1 MRLASR
7 ISRDAQLKRTVPRSW
22 TSLLFLSSRPCANGI
37 GRLAVR
43 ADHGTRPFSTSWSL
57 PSGADYDLI
66 HSELPHTPRAS
77 ITTSLASQPTASS
90 SLVQETKHF
99 HKWGPLLM
107 NPTRLAIE
115 SDFFRL
121 GSAKTW
127 HRRLL
132 VDKFANQG
140 DIALWTCL
148 LDYQMRINGPSGVA
162 RVWKALWGRKTLY
175 DVDSP
180 LAEPFWRV
188 MLEGALMSE
197 DPSVLDSIWVYS
209 EWMYELHR
217 VRWPRLYTTIIKH
230 LLRTHQ
236 HQRVLQ
242 WQLLLAPNFYPG
254 ADEFADIIIEFAL
267 DKELNRLGTLHSLY
281 KTSPEKKLYNT
292 LLPYLYDLGESN
304 LARQWRRLFIRH
316 GEVPLAPAPL
326 RPLLRYVKGY
336 HPHDTLEPAEL
347 AVLKLAPEPVDEEE
361 PTLSRE
367 FVNRVHG
374 QTFGITVK
382 KYNDRLGAKWF
393 ASSFMTLDMA
403 MSGVSALGIEKI
415 GPLSFQS
422 IALRAGNSEELLN
435 RVSQLREHAIT
446 VVDSNYVQAILYL
459 ARHGDNEL
467 LDDILRSDLHPDVF
481 DDLNLLTRLID
492 SAADV
497 SDWRTLRLLLT
508 VRLALFEP
516 SARGLSNSVLRLRF
530 HRGDEGGVVQILE
543 DMKAKNIPLDVEEA
557 NHIYDSLIED
567 YNRANRSLHAQAA
580 TFYLAI
586 FRQLKTMDVAVPLTH
601 WRLILLHMARRGRLD
616 DFEKLAVELVDMF
629 VSSLSQ
635 RPGFFPL
642 HVQDAPAAMKDALGG
657 VENLLG
663 VYIPQDLLKSH
674 RHHPLRELFNNKV
687 LTDVIENAFIAH
699 PGQGFRAEHDT
710 RSRGSQSPTSQIV
723 KMLQLLRLLYER
735 GMWLHIRKV
744 QFVLTSCLVT
754 IYGPTVPATT
764 PQRMM
769 RASNTLT
776 LGAMKTLVDRAWGRT
791 LLPPL
796 DKLKVIIQERDP
808 GANLENCEWWKLA
821 DGGSGRGEDKGGDKT
836 EDDGDLTDR

>member
-7 ISRDAQLKRTVPRSW
+7 VSRDAQLKWAVPRLR
-22 TSLLFLSSRPCANGI
+22 TSLPFLSSRPCANGI
-37 GRLAVR
+37 GRFAVQ
-43 ADHGTRPFSTSWSL
+43 ADHGIRSFSISWSL
-57 PSGADYDLI
+57 GSVADYDLI
-66 HSELPHTPRAS
+66 HSELSHTYRAS
-77 ITTSLASQPTASS
+77 IKTGTASQPTTNS

-107 NPTRLAIE
+107 NSTRLAIE

-121 GSAKTW
+121 GAAKTW

-132 VDKFANQG
+132 VDRLANQG
-140 DIALWTCL
+140 DLALWTCL

-162 RVWKALWGRKTLY
+162 HVWKALWGRKTLY

-180 LAEPFWRV
+180 LAETFWRI
-188 MLEGALMSE
+188 MLEGALLSD

-209 EWMYELHR
+209 EWMYDLHR
-217 VRWPRLYTTIIKH
+217 VKWPHLYTTVIRH

-254 ADEFADIIIEFAL
+254 ADEFANIVMEFAL
-267 DKELNRLGTLHSLY
+267 DKELNQLGTLPSLY
-281 KTSPEKKLYNT
+281 KTSPEKRLYNS
-292 LLPYLYDLGESN
+292 LLPYLYNRGESR
-304 LARQWRRLFIRH
+304 LARAWRRLFIRH
-316 GEVPLAPAPL
+316 GEVPLASAPL
-326 RPLLRYVKGY
+326 KPLLRYVKGY
-336 HPHDTLEPAEL
+336 HPHDILEPKEFA
-347 AVLKLAPEPVDEEE
+347 ALKRTSESVDDEK

-382 KYNDRLGAKWF
+382 TYNDRLGAKWF
-393 ASSFMTLDMA
+393 ASSFITLDLA
-403 MSGVSALGIEKI
+403 ISGISALGIEKI

-422 IALRAGNSEELLN
+422 IALRASNPEELLN
-435 RVSQLREHAIT
+435 RVSQLREHGIS
-446 VVDSNYVQAILYL
+446 VIDSNYVQAILYL
-459 ARHGDNEL
+459 ARHDDNEL

-492 SAADV
+492 SAADA
-497 SDWRTLRLLLT
+497 SDWRTLRLLLA
-508 VRLALFEP
+508 VRLVVFEP
-516 SARGLSNSVLRLRF
+516 STRGLANSVLRLRF
-530 HRGDEGGVVQILE
+530 QKRDQDGVVQILE
-543 DMKAKNIPLDVEEA
+543 DMKARNIPINVEEA
-557 NHIYDSLIED
+557 NHIYVSLVED
-567 YNRANRSLHAQAA
+567 YNRGGRSLHAQLA

-586 FRQLKTMDVAVPLTH
+586 FRQLKSMDIPVPLTH
-601 WRLILLHMARRGRLD
+601 WRLIMLRMARRGRLD
-616 DFEKLAVELVDMF
+616 DLEKLSVELVDMF

-642 HVQDAPAAMKDALGG
+642 HIWDVPAAMKDALGE

-674 RHHPLRELFNNKV
+674 RHHPSRELFNNKV
-687 LTDVIENAFIAH
+687 LTDVIENAFVAH

-710 RSRGSQSPTSQIV
+710 WSRGFESPAARIS
-723 KMLQLLRLLYER
+723 KMLRLLCILHGR

-744 QFVLTSCLVT
+744 QFVVTSCLVT
-754 IYGPTVPATT
+754 IYGPTPPVDT
-764 PQRMM
+764 PRRLM
-769 RASNTLT
+769 RSSNTLT
-776 LGAMKTLVDRAWGRT
+776 LKAMKTLIDKAWGRT

-808 GANLENCEWWKLA
+808 RATLENCEWWKLT
-821 DGGSGRGEDKGGDKT
+821 DQDNEDKDEGKSEG
-836 EDDGDLTDR
+836 GDLTGS